1 MPTIKAK
8 EAVINTWLGRNQ
20 MFYLTL
26 HYTKETID
34 NITSNDGQSNKPTI
48 KMKQKDISKHTVV
61 H

>member
-48 KMKQKDISKHTVV
+48 KVK
-61 H
+61 